1 MTRTAFRFCAAL
13 LLIALGA
20 FFAGPADAQI
30 GRQQGLIEPNVASE
44 QELLALPHMNA
55 TLAKGILE
63 RRPFL
68 SIKDLDAHLAGSLSA
83 EQRKELYGKMFV
95 HINLNTATSE
105 EIMLIPGMG
114 RRMVHEFEE
123 YRPYKSLAQFRKEIG
138 KYVDEKEV
146 ARLEQYVFVPLNLN
160 TAADEDLQSVPGLGR
175 RMLREFKE
183 YRPYANIEK
192 FRKEIGKYVNA
203 KEVARLERYVTL
215 Q

>member
-1 MTRTAFRFCAAL
+1 MKRTALVCTVLVIAMGAL
-13 LLIALGA
+13 SAV
-20 FFAGPADAQI
+20 PAYAQL
-30 GRQQGLIEPNVASE
+30 GRQQGLVEPNVATE
-44 QELLALPHMNA
+44 QDLLALPYMNA
-55 TLAKGILE
+55 ALVKGILE
-63 RRPFL
+63 HRPFL

-160 TAADEDLQSVPGLGR
+160 TAADEDLQSIPGLGR

-183 YRPYANIEK
+183 YRPYANIEQ